1 MITVMIFIPR
11 DLYDK
16 DSCLL
21 YGNFVLSSRGNI
33 AIFYVLQLLQNVKE
47 RSSVNLTHVGQY
59 IKSETSYANVANR
72 SINWLTV
79 GNKYNDLFVK
89 TLVVQG
95 ETVNMTSPKI
105 IFITYDLPIFIN
117 TELLFFTAC
126 EREMENDENYFRTL
140 MYNIK
145 YCYTNI
151 SNTNQKT
158 SKRIILFVLEYL
170 ILFLNGVL
178 AGFVVLLPVL
188 KLSSLCIRLHNSL
201 ESFRWALDGQ
211 IYHKSSKLKIG
222 NYVVATLVDIISG
235 YLILYWFMSLVSST
249 LPSQLLLHSAEEVV
263 HTLQELLKWLMGI
276 PAGLKLNFAFN
287 KMLGKFF
294 VYHINLWWTFL
305 VLAEPV
311 LDFIFFIFL
320 CFGRLGLTFQAAIL
334 ADLLALAS
342 FHVYCIYVYAARL
355 YNLQISGLLA
365 LWRLFLG
372 RKKNPLRGRVD
383 SCEYTA
389 NQLFIGTLA
398 FTILLFLLPT
408 TFMYYIV
415 FSTMDALI
423 YASLHMQVQT
433 RKSGVPLVLSMTPV
447 RGSLWKTIKKS
458 IPDPVK
464 KPSAIM
470 WGSLLKSIV
479 TGQLIYPM

>member
-1 MITVMIFIPR
+1 
-11 DLYDK
+11 
-16 DSCLL
+16 
-21 YGNFVLSSRGNI
+21 
-33 AIFYVLQLLQNVKE
+33 
-47 RSSVNLTHVGQY
+47 
-59 IKSETSYANVANR
+59 
-72 SINWLTV
+72 
-79 GNKYNDLFVK
+79 
-89 TLVVQG
+89 
-95 ETVNMTSPKI
+95 
-105 IFITYDLPIFIN
+105 
-117 TELLFFTAC
+117 
-126 EREMENDENYFRTL
+126 
-140 MYNIK
+140 
-145 YCYTNI
+145 
-151 SNTNQKT
+151 
-158 SKRIILFVLEYL
+158 
-170 ILFLNGVL
+170 
-178 AGFVVLLPVL
+178 
-188 KLSSLCIRLHNSL
+188 
-201 ESFRWALDGQ
+201 
-211 IYHKSSKLKIG
+211 
-222 NYVVATLVDIISG
+222 
-235 YLILYWFMSLVSST
+235 SST

-389 NQLFIGTLA
+389 NQLFI
-398 FTILLFLLPT
+398 
-408 TFMYYIV
+408 
-415 FSTMDALI
+415 
-423 YASLHMQVQT
+423 ASLHMQVQT